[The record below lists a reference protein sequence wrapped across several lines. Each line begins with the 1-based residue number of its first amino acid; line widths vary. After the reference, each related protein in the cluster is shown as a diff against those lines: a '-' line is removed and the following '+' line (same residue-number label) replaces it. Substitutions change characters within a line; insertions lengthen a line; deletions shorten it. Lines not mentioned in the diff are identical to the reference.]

1 MPHRVTVWMVGLG
14 CVVAALSACSGA
26 TPSNEQAARDVSV
39 TVPESRRGEP
49 ISLNGSSLDG
59 RSLSLESSR
68 GNVVVL
74 NVWQSTCGPCR
85 KEAPELV
92 AAHQSLSGRGVR
104 FYGLDV
110 NEANKDAATGYERK
124 FRIPYPSFVDDG
136 GESLLALRGSVSPK
150 VVPTTVILDPHG
162 RIAVRFTGPVTQTTL
177 TDAVEAVLTEAS
189 LSASP

>member
-1 MPHRVTVWMVGLG
+1 VTVWIVGVS
-14 CVVAALSACSGA
+14 CAVAALSACSAA
-26 TPSNEQAARDVSV
+26 TPSNEQAARDAAVA
-39 TVPESRRGEP
+39 VPESRRDDP
-49 ISLNGSSLDG
+49 VALNGPSLDG

-92 AAHQSLSGRGVR
+92 AAHQALSGRGVR

-124 FRIPYPSFVDDG
+124 FGIAYPSFVDDG
-136 GESLLALRGSVSPK
+136 GRSLLALRGAVAPN
-150 VVPTTVILDPHG
+150 VVPTTVILDRQG

-177 TDAVEAVLTEAS
+177 TDAVEELLTEDS
-189 LSASP
+189 SSP